1 MNEKILLQIEKTL
14 LKTLVA
20 LPDNKRLP
28 YTIFFD
34 DIYLYF
40 VNNLGKDDFNEV
52 KKYVDTLLNTLKN
65 KEYINL
71 INNGFT
77 ERDWIITKGLDFD
90 EWDKQPSRNQVSN
103 TQITN
108 NIGTMTNSNLQQ
120 ATSLSNQSITY
131 QDVNKNNIQNNL
143 DAIKKELLKNS
154 TLSEEEKND
163 VNCEISTIETQ
174 LKSNRTNKNII
185 QLSYD
190 TLLDITKG
198 ATGSALWDSIKIL
211 GTTIL
216 AVG

>member
-1 MNEKILLQIEKTL
+1 ML
-14 LKTLVA
+14 LKTLKE

-28 YTIFFD
+28 YTNFLD
-34 DIYLYF
+34 NIYLYF
-40 VNNLGKDDFNEV
+40 VSTLGKNDFQEV
-52 KKYVDTLLNTLKN
+52 KKYVKELLNVLKN
-65 KEYINL
+65 KEYVNVIKDGL
-71 INNGFT
+71 T
-77 ERDWIITKGLDFD
+77 ERDYIITKGLDFD
-90 EWDKQPSRNQVSN
+90 EWEKQYSSNQVSN
-103 TQITN
+103 TQIIN

-120 ATSLSNQSITY
+120 ATSLSNQSISY

-143 DAIKKELLKNS
+143 DAIKKELLKDS

-163 VNCEISTIETQ
+163 VTCEVSTIEAQ

-185 QLSYD
+185 QASYN

-198 ATGSALWDSIKIL
+198 ATGSALWDAIKIL